1 METYLIY
8 YEYFLKI
15 IVYVYMWYLGHIIG
29 KQQILICSKVV
40 VKSNCTV
47 YSVQWLNTWVTHTH
61 NTHTQADTLTHWDS
75 LFDTPQTS
83 LYLNIWFK
91 IQPLEKANIIDL
103 QYFKKIFGRLY
114 TALCIWGGERS
125 DLSCWFLYDDVA
137 DNSFVL
143 QDSAKIVL
151 DHDNLVQTFPRGH
164 PSLSVLWLQRQ

>member
-1 METYLIY
+1 MCICDTWAIY
-8 YEYFLKI
+8 TW
-15 IVYVYMWYLGHIIG
+15 YMSHIIG

-103 QYFKKIFGRLY
+103 QYLKKIFGRLY
-114 TALCIWGGERS
+114 TALCIWWTTYL
-125 DLSCWFLYDDVA
+125 LSYY
-137 DNSFVL
+137 
-143 QDSAKIVL
+143 
-151 DHDNLVQTFPRGH
+151 
-164 PSLSVLWLQRQ
+164 LSSSGNKVNPLRLHQIEIGNIQCL

>member
-61 NTHTQADTLTHWDS
+61 NTHTHTTHTHRLTHWHTETLSLTNLKQAYISIFDS
-75 LFDTPQTS
+75 RFNLWKKQISLIYNISRRYLVACILRYVYGWAWRSVNNPPVSEEVAQT
-83 LYLNIWFK
+83 
-91 IQPLEKANIIDL
+91 
-103 QYFKKIFGRLY
+103 G
-114 TALCIWGGERS
+114 
-125 DLSCWFLYDDVA
+125 
-137 DNSFVL
+137 
-143 QDSAKIVL
+143 
-151 DHDNLVQTFPRGH
+151 TFR
-164 PSLSVLWLQRQ
+164 